1 MQEAIDQI
9 RHELGPNA
17 VILHSRKVNR
27 GGVLNLLSKPVIEVT
42 AAVDADAAREQPAE
56 PKPRPNRDDR
66 ARDADTVRSAGD
78 NRLAAYLDSP
88 RSEQGRFEREND
100 DEARRPYDVED
111 ARRAVDVEEV
121 RRPSGIVESI
131 RRELVSHDVNELLAE
146 ALVRSA
152 VEELHTTDNEALIKE
167 YIQKRIERF
176 VRVTGPLK
184 CKPGT
189 PKIVALVG
197 PTGVGKTTTVAKLAA
212 HYAAIERKNVAIITV
227 DVYRVAAVEQMR
239 VYAQL
244 LKVPIEVVLT
254 PTDLKSTIAAHRD
267 KDLILIDTGGRSQY
281 NWMQVLELTGFLKE
295 LSEVDIHL
303 VLSATTRSKEN
314 MAVVDRFSSMPI
326 TSLLITKLDETR
338 DYGSLLTLAVKSKR
352 PISYLTAGQSIPED
366 IEPASAAKLARM
378 ILHTEA
384 ERKHGPI
391 ERPEEQR
398 IRVEQYASH
407 SAR

>member
-9 RHELGPNA
+9 RQELGPNA

-42 AAVDADAAREQPAE
+42 AAVDVDAAREQTAE
-56 PKPRPNRDDR
+56 PEPRRESSDR
-66 ARDADTVRSAGD
+66 ARRSDFAPRDELAPRGH
-78 NRLAAYLDSP
+78 RLAAYLDSARAEQNRLEVERADSTR
-88 RSEQGRFEREND
+88 RSVGAD
-100 DEARRPYDVED
+100 DVGGPIGV
-111 ARRAVDVEEV
+111 
-121 RRPSGIVESI
+121 VESI

-184 CKPGT
+184 CEAGKA
-189 PKIVALVG
+189 KVIALVG

-212 HYAAIERKNVAIITV
+212 HYTAVERKNVAIITV

-254 PTDLKSTIAAHRD
+254 PTDLRGTLAAHRD
-267 KDLILIDTGGRSQY
+267 KDLILIDSGGRSQY
-281 NWMQVLELTGFLKE
+281 NWMQVLELTGFFKE
-295 LSEVDIHL
+295 LSDVDIHL
-303 VLSATTRSKEN
+303 VLSAATRAKEN
-314 MAVVDRFSSMPI
+314 MAVIDRFSSMPI
-326 TSLLITKLDETR
+326 TGLLITKLDETR

-366 IEPASAAKLARM
+366 IEPASPAKLARM

-384 ERKHGPI
+384 ERKLGPI

-398 IRVEQYASH
+398 IRVEQYASY